1 MNNSTSRGA
10 SEEPWLTLA
19 EIADELRVNP
29 ATVRLWVSKGQ
40 LNATRAG
47 MRKWVVRR
55 SDLDRM
61 LASVNPAAEKVPEPA
76 AQESTVPRR
85 RATDRPAV
93 QERQPAR
100 FLPPIGTRESAKK
113 LMELANESVRTA
125 FEACES
131 APPSAGYPDRLRALA
146 DGFEHLASTLIHS
159 ARTAGG
165 VWEGRDDWKPEDFP
179 HEIRPGG
186 NRPRRDGLWDRF
198 DAAATALGNAMQGSD
213 IIALAGAFRTTAD
226 ELLAVADQLADGDFR
241 RADSNVS

>member
-1 MNNSTSRGA
+1 MNPHPSPTDPS
-10 SEEPWLTLA
+10 SEADPWLTVA
-19 EIADELRVNP
+19 EFAAALHVRPV
-29 ATVRLWVSKGQ
+29 TVRSWITNGDLK
-40 LNATRAG
+40 ATRAG
-47 MRKWVVRR
+47 KRKWLLRQSQLGQMGGDKR
-55 SDLDRM
+55 PDP
-61 LASVNPAAEKVPEPA
+61 ASPP
-76 AQESTVPRR
+76 PRR
-85 RATDRPAV
+85 RSTDRPAED
-93 QERQPAR
+93 QRQPAR

-165 VWEGRDDWKPEDFP
+165 VWEGRADWKPEDFP
-179 HEIRPGG
+179 YEVRPGG

-198 DAAATALGNAMQGSD
+198 DAAATALGNAMQGTD
-213 IIALAGAFRTTAD
+213 IVALAGAFRTTAD

-241 RADSNVS
+241 RADSNVG

>member
-1 MNNSTSRGA
+1 MNNTMSLGPP
-10 SEEPWLTLA
+10 EEPWLTLA

-47 MRKWVVRR
+47 MRKWIVRR

-61 LASVNPAAEKVPEPA
+61 LASVNAAGEVSEPVT
-76 AQESTVPRR
+76 EGSPIPRR
-85 RATDRPAV
+85 RATDGPV
-93 QERQPAR
+93 EEDRQPPR
-100 FLPPIGTRESAKK
+100 FLPPVGTRESAAK

-125 FEACES
+125 FEACEF

-146 DGFEHLASTLIHS
+146 DGFEHLASTLIHW

-165 VWEGRDDWKPEDFP
+165 SWAGRDDWKPEDFP
-179 HEIRPGG
+179 YEIRSGG

-198 DAAATALGNAMQGSD
+198 DAAAAALGQAMVGAD
-213 IIALAGAFRTTAD
+213 IIALAGAFRDVAD
-226 ELLAVADQLADGDFR
+226 ELLAVADQLADGDFQ
-241 RADSNVS
+241 RADSNLG

>member
-1 MNNSTSRGA
+1 MTSNPNPTDPG
-10 SEEPWLTLA
+10 SDTDPWLTVA
-19 EIADELRVNP
+19 EFAEALHVRPV
-29 ATVRLWVSKGQ
+29 TVRSWITNGDLK
-40 LNATRAG
+40 ATRAG
-47 MRKWVVRR
+47 KRKWLLRQ
-55 SDLDRM
+55 SQLDQMGGDKRPDP
-61 LASVNPAAEKVPEPA
+61 ASPP
-76 AQESTVPRR
+76 PRR
-85 RATDRPAV
+85 RSTDRPV
-93 QERQPAR
+93 DDQRQPAS

-113 LMELANESVRTA
+113 LMELANESIRTA
-125 FEACES
+125 YEACEF
-131 APPSAGYPDRLRALA
+131 APPSEGYPDRLRALA

-165 VWEGRDDWKPEDFP
+165 SWEGRDDWKPEDFP

-186 NRPRRDGLWDRF
+186 NRPRRDGLWGRF